1 MAARQPLPEMEAPEY
16 FSKEPPQAEFM
27 DVRELRDYIS
37 DMETSGFNV
46 IPPSVELQRKLAS
59 GGGRDLL
66 ADAREVAGVKVL
78 SARTDVGDP
87 KALREVADQLR
98 DKIKS
103 GVVVLGGVADGKVSL
118 VAAVT
123 ADLTGRVQ
131 AGKIISELA
140 KMVGGKGG
148 GKPDLAQGGG
158 TDPGKLDEALQAVY
172 GLIS

>member
-1 MAARQPLPEMEAPEY
+1 MQ
-16 FSKEPPQAEFM
+16 KELKE
-27 DVRELRDYIS
+27 RDKRI
-37 DMETSGFNV
+37 E
-46 IPPSVELQRKLAS
+46 ELQRKLAA

-66 ADAREVAGVKVL
+66 AGAREVAGVRVL
-78 SARTDVGDP
+78 SARSDVGDP

-123 ADLTGRVQ
+123 SDLVGRIH
-131 AGKIISELA
+131 AGKIIGELA
-140 KMVGGKGG
+140 KLVGGKGG
-148 GKPDLAQGGG
+148 GKPELAQGGG
-158 TDPGKLDEALQAVY
+158 TDASRLDEALESVY